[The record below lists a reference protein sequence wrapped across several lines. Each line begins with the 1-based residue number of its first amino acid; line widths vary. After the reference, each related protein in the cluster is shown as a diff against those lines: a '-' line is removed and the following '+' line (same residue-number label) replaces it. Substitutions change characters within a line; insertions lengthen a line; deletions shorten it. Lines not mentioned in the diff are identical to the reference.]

1 MPGTKYSTL
10 RNVDLNLRYAN
21 WVACNPHRPLPMIT
35 NTTLLPAE
43 SPQGTL
49 AASRN
54 QLCRFLCGLAA
65 TFRPT
70 IGTVRSPSGGL
81 PMTRASIPD
90 RYDLQ
95 YASLLAS
102 VVFFASACSVELVPT
117 TAAVTEETR
126 SVTLPQQGPA
136 PEPYDDLRPDEQAI
150 VDLFENTSPSVVYI
164 STVTRRRDLFG
175 RSATVPQG
183 TGTGFVWDDDG
194 HIVTNFH
201 VLQGAASARVV
212 MHDQTSYI
220 ADYVGGSPRHDLAVL
235 QVDARAQSLR
245 EVQLGDSD
253 RVRVGQSVYAIGN
266 PFGLSATLTTG
277 IVSALN
283 RQIEGLTSDIIEDV
297 IQIDAAINPGN
308 SGGPLLDSQGR
319 LIGINSQIASPSGAS
334 AGVGFAVPVNTVM
347 RVIPQLIA
355 TGEYTPA
362 RLGITTDQRLNR
374 IVANRLGV
382 TGVLIDQ
389 VDPRSGAASAG
400 LRSTEP
406 NANQLGDIILQIDG
420 APVPTF
426 RDLRLVLDR
435 YEPGDEVEVTISRD
449 GDTQEVTV
457 PLM

>member
-1 MPGTKYSTL
+1 
-10 RNVDLNLRYAN
+10 
-21 WVACNPHRPLPMIT
+21 
-35 NTTLLPAE
+35 
-43 SPQGTL
+43 
-49 AASRN
+49 
-54 QLCRFLCGLAA
+54 
-65 TFRPT
+65 
-70 IGTVRSPSGGL
+70 
-81 PMTRASIPD
+81 MTRASIPD

-102 VVFFASACSVELVPT
+102 FALFTSACSVELVPT
-117 TAAVTEETR
+117 TAAVTEETEKIQ

-235 QVDARAQSLR
+235 RVDARARSLR

-319 LIGINSQIASPSGAS
+319 LIGINSQIASPSGVS

-389 VDPRSGAASAG
+389 VDPQSGAASAG

>member
-1 MPGTKYSTL
+1 
-10 RNVDLNLRYAN
+10 
-21 WVACNPHRPLPMIT
+21 
-35 NTTLLPAE
+35 
-43 SPQGTL
+43 
-49 AASRN
+49 
-54 QLCRFLCGLAA
+54 
-65 TFRPT
+65 
-70 IGTVRSPSGGL
+70 
-81 PMTRASIPD
+81 MTRASIPD
-90 RYDLQ
+90 RYYLK

-102 VVFFASACSVELVPT
+102 FALFASACSVELVPT
-117 TAAVTEETR
+117 TAAVTEETEEIR
-126 SVTLPQQGPA
+126 SVTLQQGPA

-175 RSATVPQG
+175 RSSTVPQG

-235 QVDARAQSLR
+235 QVDARTQSLR

>member
-1 MPGTKYSTL
+1 
-10 RNVDLNLRYAN
+10 
-21 WVACNPHRPLPMIT
+21 
-35 NTTLLPAE
+35 
-43 SPQGTL
+43 
-49 AASRN
+49 
-54 QLCRFLCGLAA
+54 
-65 TFRPT
+65 
-70 IGTVRSPSGGL
+70 
-81 PMTRASIPD
+81 MTRASIPD
-90 RYDLQ
+90 RYNLQ
-95 YASLLAS
+95 YASLLAL
-102 VVFFASACSVELVPT
+102 FASACSVELVPT
-117 TAAVTEETR
+117 TAAVTEETAEIP
-126 SVTLPQQGPA
+126 SVTLPQQRPS

-212 MHDQTSYI
+212 MHDQTNYV

-235 QVDARAQSLR
+235 RVDAQAQSLR

-319 LIGINSQIASPSGAS
+319 LIGINSQIASPSGVS

-347 RVIPQLIA
+347 RVVPQLIA

-389 VDPRSGAASAG
+389 VDPQSGAASAG

-406 NANQLGDIILQIDG
+406 NANQLGDIILRIDG
-420 APVPTF
+420 NPVPTF